1 MARGKKKETVLTPE
15 EKLAQAWVPTE
26 EQPYNVPS
34 NWCWVRLGALGYTN
48 IGLTYRPADI
58 NDVGTIVLRS
68 SNIQNGKMDYSDV
81 VRVSMDIPESKM
93 SQKGDI
99 LICARNGSKSL
110 VGKTAIIDSDGMSY
124 GAFMAIFRSPF
135 NPLIFYFLNS
145 HYFRSIIDRDVG
157 TSTINQVTQ
166 ALIKELPFPLPP
178 LAEQQRIAD
187 RIESLFAK
195 LDEAKEKAQSVLDS
209 FETRKA
215 AILHKA
221 FNGELT
227 AKWREVHGKGL
238 SEWSC
243 SYLKEC
249 CQIGSGGTPSRKNP
263 EYYQGSIPW
272 IKTGE
277 INWNEIDDAEEKISE
292 AAIENSSAK
301 LYEPGAILVAMY
313 GMGVTRG
320 RAAILRVPAA
330 TNQAVC
336 VLQPKDD
343 LLNKYLFYY
352 FMCNYWDIREQAVGG
367 NQLNLSGTII
377 GKFQIS
383 IPSVEEQIEIIRILD
398 SLFAKEQQAKEAS
411 EVVLE
416 KIDLLKKSTLARA
429 FRGELGTNDPTEESA
444 LELLKQVLR

>member
-1 MARGKKKETVLTPE
+1 MAKKSVEAVLKMPVLPSEIKINTPENWGWARLIQLYNFIDYRGKTPNKIETGVPLVTAKNIRMGYLDYTIADFISRE
-15 EKLAQAWVPTE
+15 EY
-26 EQPYNVPS
+26 EQRQS
-34 NWCWVRLGALGYTN
+34 RG
-48 IGLTYRPADI
+48 ISR
-58 NDVGTIVLRS
+58 R
-68 SNIQNGKMDYSDV
+68 
-81 VRVSMDIPESKM
+81 
-93 SQKGDI
+93 GDI
-99 LICARNGSKSL
+99 LFTTEAPMGN
-110 VGKTAIIDSDGMSY
+110 VAIADLDEYSAGQRVITFQKRPEIEWVSDQ
-124 GAFMAIFRSPF
+124 
-135 NPLIFYFLNS
+135 FYFYYIMS
-145 HYFRSIIDRDVG
+145 CYFQDELQHNKTGNTVEG
-157 TSTINQVTQ
+157 
-166 ALIKELPFPLPP
+166 IKAEKLMRFPVPVPP
-178 LAEQQRIAD
+178 LAEQQRIVD
-187 RIESLFAK
+187 CIEYLFAK

-221 FNGELT
+221 FTGELT
-227 AKWREVHGKGL
+227 AKWRSVHEKGL
-238 SEWSC
+238 NEWTS

-263 EYYQGSIPW
+263 EYYEGSIPW

-277 INWNEIDDAEEKISE
+277 INWNEIDDAEEKISD

-301 LYEPGAILVAMY
+301 LYDLGAVLVAMY

-320 RAAILRVPAA
+320 RAAILQVPAA

-336 VLQPKDD
+336 VLQPADY

-383 IPSVEEQIEIIRILD
+383 IPSLDEQTEIVRILD
-398 SLFAKEQQAKEAS
+398 SLFAKEQQAKEAA
-411 EVVLE
+411 EAVLE
-416 KIDLLKKSTLARA
+416 KIDLLKKSILARA

-444 LELLKQVLR
+444 LELLKAVIC